1 MTAAQKQR
9 KSFVESSDFIE
20 SLQKVYWDSGRIVN
34 LWYNIR
40 DGKEYAVI
48 EIYHGSR
55 QSQYIKVD
63 ITYLCI
69 SSIRE
74 EIYLE
79 LDYRYLKISM
89 SQLMEELYEQNQI
102 M

>member
-1 MTAAQKQR
+1 MTAAQMQR
-9 KSFVESSDFIE
+9 KRFVESSDFIE

-89 SQLMEELYEQNQI
+89 SQLREELYEQNQI